1 MSEEIRRPFDYDR
14 SFITNKIIKNVYT
27 TYIESAGK
35 SIMYIKNNLEN
46 IIRLFDNA
54 EYDQIIEN
62 ITSFDEVVGKLFMYC
77 LYENDIEL
85 LKNIIFR
92 TNGAD
97 LFELIGSGSTTWH
110 STTDLF
116 MNTNEDTWELILSEM
131 HITDLHMTVCV
142 DILRCIDKIPILE
155 KFLARGYKMTL
166 LHIEHAIRS
175 CDTDLIRHALIYN
188 YDIQNIFN
196 EHNFLQY
203 MTPITIDMV
212 KLLVGYGI
220 DISSKIDYIFIYA
233 SLYGELDLVKYCVEN
248 NYACEINLALTYAC
262 MKGHF
267 DLVTYLLSI
276 GADVHRVHI
285 TNIYSDDI
293 KIFKILIE
301 HGYHIPI
308 EQINLIFYRCF
319 ISAKNTIPDIL
330 FLIDYGANPEYM
342 FDHDTSNYDN
352 ITKIVGH
359 PEKYEAVNS
368 LTEFIVSMGYISHV
382 KYLSEVNYN
391 KLLLELDR
399 LFIVACANGQIEM
412 ATYLLELGANINA
425 ENNMA
430 MNVACYFGHINMV
443 KFLLD
448 KIDLTDITEN
458 LFMTVMS
465 GYISLTHEV
474 NETNVFAPYRKLRG
488 TNNILRNDLYNIG
501 ESHTDIFELLRS
513 KDINLTEISKILDI
527 LPDCF
532 YNKEFFSHIISI
544 GFDISSTCQHDQIL
558 NYLTEDFLS
567 NKLSLH
573 SNNIT

>member
-1 MSEEIRRPFDYDR
+1 MSEETRRPFDYDR
-14 SFITNKIIKNVYT
+14 PFITDTIIKNVYT
-27 TYIESAGK
+27 TYIESIGK

-110 STTDLF
+110 SITDLF
-116 MNTNEDTWELILSEM
+116 INTNEDTWEIILSEM
-131 HITDLHMTVCV
+131 RISNLHMTVCV

-155 KFLARGYKMTL
+155 KFLTRGHKMTL

-175 CDTDLIRHALIYN
+175 NDTDLIRHALIYN
-188 YDIQNIFN
+188 YDVQNIFN
-196 EHNFLQY
+196 EHNFIQY
-203 MTPITIDMV
+203 MTPINIDMV
-212 KLLVGYGI
+212 KLLVEYGI
-220 DISSKIDYIFIYA
+220 DISTKIDYIFIYA

-276 GADVHRVHI
+276 GADVHTVHI
-285 TNIYSDDI
+285 THIYSDDI

-308 EQINLIFYRCF
+308 EYINIIFYRCF
-319 ISAKNTIPDIL
+319 ISAKNTIVDIL
-330 FLIDYGANPEYM
+330 FLIGYGANPEWI
-342 FDHDTSNYDN
+342 FDCNTNNYDN
-352 ITKIVGH
+352 IHKIVGH

-368 LTEFIVSMGYISHV
+368 LTEFIVSMGYISHI
-382 KYLSEVNYN
+382 KYLSEVNYD

-399 LFIVACANGQIEM
+399 LFIVACANGQMEM

-430 MNVACYFGHINMV
+430 INVACYFGHINMV
-443 KFLLD
+443 EFLLD
-448 KIDLTDITEN
+448 KIDPLDITEN
-458 LFMTVMS
+458 LFMTVIF
-465 GYISLTHEV
+465 GYISLAREI

-488 TNNILRNDLYNIG
+488 NNNILRNDLYHIG
-501 ESHTDIFELLRS
+501 ESYTDIFKLLCC
-513 KDINLTEISKILDI
+513 KNINLIEIPEILDI
-527 LPDCF
+527 LPECF
-532 YNKEFFSHIISI
+532 YSKEFFSYVVST
-544 GFDISSTCQHDQIL
+544 GFNIDIVSQYNRL
-558 NYLTEDFLS
+558 RNYLTEEY
-567 NKLSLH
+567 LSLRC
-573 SNNIT
+573 NDIT